1 MVGHRCWVLVCCEFF
16 GFFKFILVFSGGGF
30 VMWWWWFAVSF
41 LGFFNMDFFAT
52 GLTRFCYGFLG
63 CDGSC
68 DGSKFRERE
77 RERSEKND

>member
-1 MVGHRCWVLVCCEFF
+1 
-16 GFFKFILVFSGGGF
+16 
-30 VMWWWWFAVSF
+30 MWWWWFAVSF

-52 GLTRFCYGFLG
+52 GLTRFWYGFLG

-68 DGSKFRERE
+68 DGSEFRERE